1 MLAQNGEPDCLATE
15 RLCRWTWELTG
26 QSWLSE
32 ASGLTLVPL
41 RVLLIV
47 ALALVVRWLARRAI
61 NRLVQRTAGG
71 EVPSILRP
79 LPERVRS
86 TVQEVASIRP
96 ARLRQRAQ
104 AIGSVLRGAAT
115 AAVFVIASLLV
126 LSEFSINLAPLL
138 AGAGIAGVALGF
150 GAQSLVKDL
159 LAGLFMLMED
169 QYGVGDVVDVGEAS
183 GVVEAVGLRIT
194 TIRDMQGVFWYVPN
208 GEIRRVGNRSQ
219 GSAVVVVDTPI
230 GFAPVTEAV
239 LALRGAAQRL
249 ADDPQFEGAL
259 VEPPEVLGVE
269 RVTVEGAVVR
279 TTVKT
284 APETQWRV
292 GRELRHYQAD
302 ALEEAGLASQI
313 MAARV
318 FPRQSEGSTDQP
330 SGGRD
335 VQPGAA

>member
-15 RLCRWTWELTG
+15 RLCRWTWELTD
-26 QSWLSE
+26 QVWLSE
-32 ASGLTLVPL
+32 ASGPALVPL
-41 RVLLIV
+41 RILLIV
-47 ALALVVRWLARRAI
+47 ALALIARWLVRRAI
-61 NRLVQRTAGG
+61 NRLVRRTAGG
-71 EVPSILRP
+71 EVPTILRP
-79 LPERVRS
+79 LPERVRN

-96 ARLRQRAQ
+96 TRLWQRAE
-104 AIGSVLRGAAT
+104 AIGSVLRGTAT
-115 AAVFVIASLLV
+115 AVILVIAVLLV
-126 LSEFSINLAPLL
+126 LSEFDINLAPLI
-138 AGAGIAGVALGF
+138 AGAGIVGVALGF

-194 TIRDMQGVFWYVPN
+194 TLRDVQGVFWYVPN

-219 GSAVVVVDTPI
+219 GSAVVVADTPI

-239 LALRGAAQRL
+239 QALRNAAQRL
-249 ADDPQFEGAL
+249 ADDPDLRDAL

-284 APETQWRV
+284 VPEGQWRV
-292 GRELRHYQAD
+292 GRELRRYQTE
-302 ALEEAGLASQI
+302 ALEEAGLANQI
-313 MAARV
+313 MAARIY
-318 FPRQSEGSTDQP
+318 PREPGRPMDQP
-330 SGGRD
+330 
-335 VQPGAA
+335 

>member
-1 MLAQNGEPDCLATE
+1 MLAQNGEPDCLATD
-15 RLCRWTWELTG
+15 RLCRWTWDLTE
-26 QSWLSE
+26 QVWLSE
-32 ASGLTLVPL
+32 ASEMALVPM

-47 ALALVVRWLARRAI
+47 ALALVARWLVRRAI
-61 NRLVQRTAGG
+61 NRLVRRTAGG
-71 EVPSILRP
+71 EVPTILRP
-79 LPERVRS
+79 LPERVRN

-96 ARLRQRAQ
+96 ARLRQRAE

-115 AAVFVIASLLV
+115 AIVFVIAALLV
-126 LSEFSINLAPLL
+126 LSEFSINLAPLI
-138 AGAGIAGVALGF
+138 AGAGIVGVALGF

-194 TIRDMQGVFWYVPN
+194 TLRDLQGVFWYVPN

-239 LALRGAAQRL
+239 EALRNGAQRL
-249 ADDPQFEGAL
+249 ADDPAL
-259 VEPPEVLGVE
+259 QDELVAPPELLGVE

-284 APETQWRV
+284 APEAQWRV
-292 GRELRHYQAD
+292 GRELRRYQTE
-302 ALEEAGLASQI
+302 ALEEAGLATQI
-313 MAARV
+313 MAARIY
-318 FPRQSEGSTDQP
+318 PRESGGPTDQP
-330 SGGRD
+330 SGGPRN
-335 VQPGAA
+335 QPGAT